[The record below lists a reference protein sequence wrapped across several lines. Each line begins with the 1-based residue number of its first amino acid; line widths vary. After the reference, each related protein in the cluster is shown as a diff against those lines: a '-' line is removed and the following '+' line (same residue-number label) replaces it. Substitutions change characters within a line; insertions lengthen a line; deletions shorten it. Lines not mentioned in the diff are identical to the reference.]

1 MEDNLKSYFTKKLSK
16 SASYKNSRKQQN
28 QISSHFH
35 SAMSQVE
42 SKCETVLTG
51 FDWNGKWVSY
61 IPVFRTL
68 INLSD

>member
-1 MEDNLKSYFTKKLSK
+1 MSK
-16 SASYKNSRKQQN
+16 SASYKNGRKQQN

-35 SAMSQVE
+35 STMTMSQIE
-42 SKCETVLTG
+42 SKCETKTVLTG

-61 IPVFRTL
+61 IPVLGTL